1 MKEFFDD
8 LWLTLR
14 YAVASVLCAIGYFV
28 GLPGLMLSK
37 VADLFIGASNFVAG
51 GRVGAYEASDED
63 EDTDLVYT

>member
-14 YAVASVLCAIGYFV
+14 YAVASVLCAIGYTI

-37 VADLFIGASNFVAG
+37 VADLFIGASNFVSG
-51 GRVGAYEASDED
+51 GHKGAYEASED
-63 EDTDLVYT
+63 ENADLEYT